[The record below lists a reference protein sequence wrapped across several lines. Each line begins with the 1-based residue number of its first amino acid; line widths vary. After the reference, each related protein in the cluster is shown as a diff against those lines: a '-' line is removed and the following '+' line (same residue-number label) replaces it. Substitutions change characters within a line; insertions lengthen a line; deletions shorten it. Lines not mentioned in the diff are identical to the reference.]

1 MLQVMTGQKIN
12 SIFVEVD
19 FNESSL
25 IQLSLGQ
32 SVSKYICSRFGLVL
46 TVENEGD
53 KSQFTKEDLLSAS
66 TSIPIEYPMSFP
78 LIISGN

>member
-19 FNESSL
+19 FNESKIIEDSFSM
-25 IQLSLGQ
+25 Q
-32 SVSKYICSRFGLVL
+32 VSDYISSRFGLVL

-53 KSQFTKEDLLSAS
+53 KSQFTKENLLSAS
-66 TSIPIEYPMSFP
+66 TSIPIQYPMSFP